1 MAKSMNQ
8 KGKILY
14 LEKILRETSE
24 AHPCTMQEIIGKLQE
39 YGVGAER
46 KSIYDD
52 MEVLRSFG
60 MNIQFKRGKATGYY
74 VTGQAVSEINGRTG
88 TGDMEGQQ
96 LELDLSLQTEPKS
109 TELQENQPVSLKQNN
124 QPEFSWLLPMTD
136 SEDEKPLKLLC
147 SNKKKGEIMSCLG
160 NMAQYKEKEEN
171 SFVAMLHVEE
181 GPQFYGWL
189 TGLGKDVTMIKPK
202 KAVQAYRDYLKNI
215 LKEYK

>member
-24 AHPCTMQEIIGKLQE
+24 AHPCTMQEIIGRLQE
-39 YGVGAER
+39 YGVSAER

-60 MNIQFKRGKATGYY
+60 MNIRFKRGKATGYY
-74 VTGQAVSEINGRTG
+74 VTGQSVSEINSRAD
-88 TGDMEGQQ
+88 DMEGQQ
-96 LELDLSLQTEPKS
+96 LELDLPLQTEIKS
-109 TELQENQPVSLKQNN
+109 SELQENQPVSLKKEN
-124 QPEFSWLLPMTD
+124 QPELSWILPMTD

-147 SNKKKGEIMSCLG
+147 SNKRKGEIMSCLG
-160 NMAQYKEKEEN
+160 NLAQYKEKEEN
-171 SFVAMLHVEE
+171 SFVAVLHVEE

-189 TGLGKDVTMIKPK
+189 TGFGKDVTLIKPK